1 MPSRETRSAILPKH
15 PGRPPS
21 RQPVSI
27 FVSAGEASGDWA
39 GARLAR
45 AIIARDPE
53 VSVHGIGG
61 RQMLQAGVQLMAD
74 SSEWSAIGLIHS
86 LGKVPRIWRALRA
99 AQRRLA
105 AEPQMG
111 VVLIDFGAFN
121 VPLARAAR
129 RAGCPT
135 LYYMPPGSWSRK
147 PRKRDLQAL
156 VDVVAAPFPWS
167 KEVMSG
173 GRARIEWVGHPVV
186 ESARPRMSPEAARA
200 RYGID
205 ADRPVL
211 ALAPGS
217 RTQEVR
223 YVLPVMARAAALLAR
238 RVEGIQFLV
247 PVAPSL
253 SREVVGG
260 GLEAAGVNAVL
271 LEGMEYD
278 ALQLAQA
285 AAVCSG
291 TATLELACLQ
301 LPMVVVYRAGLAA
314 TLEYALLRG
323 RLGGQRFAALPNI
336 IADRE
341 IVRELL
347 GAAAT
352 PTAIAAAA
360 GELLCDGQRRAR
372 MRSDLAAVASAL
384 GPPGASE
391 RTAELVLGLM
401 GRLEEMS
408 EPDPGE

>member
-1 MPSRETRSAILPKH
+1 MPSRETRSAVLPRR

-27 FVSAGEASGDWA
+27 FLSAGEASGDWA

-45 AIIARDPE
+45 AIIARHPE
-53 VSVHGIGG
+53 VSLYGIGG

-74 SSEWSAIGLIHS
+74 SSEWGAIGLAHS
-86 LGKVPRIWRALRA
+86 LGRAPRIWRALRA

-105 AEPQMG
+105 EEPETG

-121 VPLARAAR
+121 IPLARAAR

-147 PRKRDLQAL
+147 PRKQEVQAL

-167 KEVMSG
+167 KAVMSG
-173 GRARIEWVGHPVV
+173 GRARVEWVGHPVV
-186 ESARPRMSPEAARA
+186 ESARPQMSPEAARA
-200 RYGID
+200 RYGIS

-211 ALAPGS
+211 VLAPGS

-223 YVLPVMARAAALLAR
+223 YVLPVIARAAALLAG
-238 RVEGIQFLV
+238 RVEGAQFLA

-253 SREVVGG
+253 SREVVGA
-260 GLEAAGVNAVL
+260 GLEAAGVSAVL

-285 AAVCSG
+285 AVVCSG

-301 LPMVVVYRAGLAA
+301 LPMVVVYRASLGAS
-314 TLEYALLRG
+314 LEYALLRG

-347 GAAAT
+347 GPAAA
-352 PTAIAAAA
+352 PRAIAAAA
-360 GELLCDGQRRAR
+360 EELLCDGQRRR
-372 MRSDLAAVASAL
+372 QMRSDLADVASAL

-401 GRLEEMS
+401 GRAEETS
-408 EPDPGE
+408 EPDPGQ

>member
-1 MPSRETRSAILPKH
+1 
-15 PGRPPS
+15 
-21 RQPVSI
+21 
-27 FVSAGEASGDWA
+27 
-39 GARLAR
+39 
-45 AIIARDPE
+45 
-53 VSVHGIGG
+53 
-61 RQMLQAGVQLMAD
+61 
-74 SSEWSAIGLIHS
+74 
-86 LGKVPRIWRALRA
+86 
-99 AQRRLA
+99 
-105 AEPQMG
+105 
-111 VVLIDFGAFN
+111 
-121 VPLARAAR
+121 
-129 RAGCPT
+129 
-135 LYYMPPGSWSRK
+135 
-147 PRKRDLQAL
+147 
-156 VDVVAAPFPWS
+156 
-167 KEVMSG
+167 
-173 GRARIEWVGHPVV
+173 
-186 ESARPRMSPEAARA
+186 MSPEAARG

-211 ALAPGS
+211 AVVPGS

-253 SREVVGG
+253 SREAVGA
-260 GLEAAGVNAVL
+260 GLEEAGVNAVL

-314 TLEYALLRG
+314 TLEYTLLRG

-341 IVRELL
+341 VVRELL

-352 PTAIAAAA
+352 PAAIAAAA
-360 GELLCDGQRRAR
+360 GELLCDGQRREQ

-384 GPPGASE
+384 GPLGASQ

-408 EPDPGE
+408 DPDPGK